1 MEVLLVII
9 LLVAA
14 FIPLLQVFSSGL
26 LVSNEVKGSNTA
38 VILAQQKLGE
48 IKNISFSAIT
58 NEAKAVISTY
68 PAYQRQVIVTTP
80 STNLKDIMI
89 IVYWKPGEGHE
100 TSVSIETFI
109 SNF

>member
-9 LLVAA
+9 LLAAA

-26 LVSNEVKGSNTA
+26 LVSNEIKGSNTA
-38 VILAQQKLGE
+38 IILAQQKLGE
-48 IKNISFSAIT
+48 IKNTSFSAISS
-58 NEAKAVISTY
+58 EAKAVISAY
-68 PAYQRQVIVTTP
+68 PAYQRQVIVNTP

-89 IVYWKPGEGHE
+89 IVYWKPGEGSE
-100 TSVSIETFI
+100 TSVSVETFI